1 MLGKTELNLVENI
14 IQEKELIEFEGRVVI
29 SSRVI
34 AKLLGKRHDNVK
46 RDLENILSKEGYSNL
61 SNHIILHSYEIVG
74 QNKIGLEYL
83 LTKQG
88 FILYMFNIQGFI
100 DFKMN
105 YINKYDLIESFIKG
119 NCEIE
124 YKEYAKK
131 EINKLN
137 NSLQTQIKE
146 IENKLEN
153 QIRIDYSQQRV
164 IQKKINHK
172 IELDYLLDL
181 GSKSKRSWYMAL
193 YKGIKDKFQVARYR
207 DLKQKDFN
215 ECVEFI
221 ANWIPPKYLFEK

>member
-1 MLGKTELNLVENI
+1 MTNKYLDIIGTVREENGKLV
-14 IQEKELIEFEGRVVI
+14 V
-29 SSRVI
+29 SSRII
-34 AKLLGKRHDNVK
+34 AEKLGKRHSDVLESIDTIIKTKSTTEISVLFISSNYIASNGK
-46 RDLENILSKEGYSNL
+46 RNR
-61 SNHIILHSYEIVG
+61 
-74 QNKIGLEYL
+74 EYL
-83 LTKQG
+83 LTKNG
-88 FILYMFNIQGFI
+88 FILYMFNIQGYI
-100 DFKMN
+100 EFKMA
-105 YINKYDLIESFIKG
+105 YINEYDRMESFIKG
-119 NCEIE
+119 NYEIE

-137 NSLQTQIKE
+137 DSLQTQIKE

-193 YKGIKDKFQVARYR
+193 YKGIKDKFQVASYR
-207 DLKQKDFN
+207 DLKQKDFD

-221 ANWIPPKYLFEK
+221 ENWIPPKYLFEE